1 MSFVIFP
8 TRTLFKFD
16 ARPLSSFV
24 SLSLSFHTHSKRV
37 PTRVENLYYKFFL
50 LIFKDR
56 WESEINWRSSLRER
70 DKISSDTDGG
80 TSSNSFFSVLS
91 SFKFDE

>member
-24 SLSLSFHTHSKRV
+24 SLSLVSYAFEAGTDESR
-37 PTRVENLYYKFFL
+37 ESLLQIFL

-56 WESEINWRSSLRER
+56 WESERSSLRER
-70 DKISSDTDGG
+70 DKISSDTDDG

>member
-24 SLSLSFHTHSKRV
+24 SLSLVSYAFEAGTDESRESLLQIFSF
-37 PTRVENLYYKFFL
+37 NF
-50 LIFKDR
+50 
-56 WESEINWRSSLRER
+56 
-70 DKISSDTDGG
+70 
-80 TSSNSFFSVLS
+80 
-91 SFKFDE
+91 

>member
-24 SLSLSFHTHSKRV
+24 SLSLVSYAFEAGTDESR
-37 PTRVENLYYKFFL
+37 ESLLQIFL

-70 DKISSDTDGG
+70 DKISSDTDDG
-80 TSSNSFFSVLS
+80 TSSNSFFSVLF